1 MNIALVS
8 YEFPGEMFVSGIGT
22 YMGQIA
28 ELMSQRGHHVEVF
41 CGGLKHNLTYHKE
54 KITIHPVFCKDQNDF
69 REKVVSVFQKRVQQQ
84 HFDII
89 EAAESSSNSLLI
101 RRQFPEIPHLIKL
114 HCPVFWFQK
123 LNENHSLLAKIR
135 FRLGGLRR
143 GFWQKKVYWKYIKEE
158 DVDFHMAKLSPY
170 IIYPSNAVKKI
181 VLQYWGLNQAS
192 FLYIPNPYIP
202 SLAYLNLPIKNVNRK
217 SPSITFIGRL
227 EKGKGLVELGKAMIY
242 IFREFPTVTL
252 TLVGAVKNSP
262 KLGQNMQQYL
272 EKKLNKYRHQLKFL
286 GHLELEQMP
295 SLLSQT
301 DIMVIPS
308 HWDNFPTVCLEAM
321 SAGRA
326 IVGSKHGG
334 MSELLAGNCGILV
347 DPFQPKKM
355 AIAIK
360 KLILNPDLRDILGQN
375 ARAKVLSQY
384 NGEKI
389 GAMIEKAY
397 ILIRKNWDKDYLKN
411 KL

>member
-1 MNIALVS
+1 MIFEKKL
-8 YEFPGEMFVSGIGT
+8 FLFFKSG
-22 YMGQIA
+22 Y
-28 ELMSQRGHHVEVF
+28 
-41 CGGLKHNLTYHKE
+41 N
-54 KITIHPVFCKDQNDF
+54 N
-69 REKVVSVFQKRVQQQ
+69 
-84 HFDII
+84 
-89 EAAESSSNSLLI
+89 NN
-101 RRQFPEIPHLIKL
+101 
-114 HCPVFWFQK
+114 CPVFWFQK

-202 SLAYLNLPIKNVNRK
+202 SLTYLNLPIKNVNRK